1 MKNKEKLLVTSSTFP
16 RWENDTEPRFVLD
29 MSLHLSKRY
38 EVTVLAP
45 AAPGAAEQEYMYGES
60 GGRVRVLRYH
70 YLPIHRWETLCYPGA
85 IVSRIKEKKV
95 RVLQVPFLVLAL
107 FWNLFRLLPD
117 YDVVHAHWLI
127 PQGIIQ
133 SFFGTPYI
141 VTGHGGD
148 VTSLNKRLLRKLK
161 CRCIEKAAYVTVVS
175 DYLKERIRE
184 LSPRTEA
191 LVLPM
196 GVEKERFSRRYYR
209 ENFFGQGKAKVVLFV
224 GRLAEKKGVSYLIE
238 AMKQVDAMLVVV
250 GEGPLEK
257 SLKEQAKEMGDRVRF
272 LGPKSHEELKAI
284 YASADVFVVPSI
296 TARDG
301 DVEGLGLVVLE
312 AMSSGVP
319 VVANDSGG
327 IRQLIRDGE
336 NGLLCEE
343 KNVRQLAGAINR
355 ILKEDALSDAI
366 REKAYQSVR
375 DYDYSILAGRYLE
388 LLDRIVL

>member
-29 MSLHLSKRY
+29 MSLHLSKQY

-161 CRCIEKAAYVTVVS
+161 CRCIEKAVYVTVVS

-250 GEGPLEK
+250 GEGPLER